1 MKITPEM
8 KVKEAL
14 KFNEKM
20 LDAFMWLAP
29 EFERLRYPK
38 LRRAMSG
45 RVSIAQAAR
54 IARIPL
60 TEALYLLNITAGE
73 AEEKISAELRLL
85 PKDDFEFHDM
95 NPVCKPA
102 ELQGVL
108 DTDRRVHFV
117 DVTTEADHKEDPMPK
132 IVRGL
137 ISLEK
142 ADDILLVR
150 HPYDP
155 IPLRDLFARRRGL
168 ASWAEERKPGDWYI
182 YFYHPGAGAGAF
194 AHPPVYNKVF
204 AMAAGA

>member
-1 MKITPEM
+1 MKITPKM

-14 KFNEKM
+14 EVNEKM
-20 LDAFMWLAP
+20 LDAFVWLAP
-29 EFERLRYPK
+29 EFERLRYAK

-54 IARIPL
+54 IARVPL
-60 TEALYLLNITAGE
+60 TEALYLLNLTAGE
-73 AEEKISAELRLL
+73 PEEEISAELRLL

-95 NPVCKPA
+95 NPVSKPA
-102 ELQGVL
+102 ELQGVS
-108 DTDRRVHFV
+108 DTDLRIHFV
-117 DVTTEADHKEDPMPK
+117 DVTREADQKQDPMPK

-150 HPYDP
+150 HPFDP

-168 ASWAEERKPGDWYI
+168 ASWAEERKPGDWFI
-182 YFYHPGAGAGAF
+182 YFYRPVVRAAAV
-194 AHPPVYNKVF
+194 AHQPVYNK
-204 AMAAGA
+204 AYIMAAGA